1 MLFLTTDLDGTFLHD
16 DHDFDRERFEK
27 LLSVWREQGNRFVV
41 ATGRE
46 YKWVASVFADYLN
59 DIDVISSNGTV
70 ITLAGEEP
78 HMSAIAPE
86 SLVALQKVIADMPVK
101 PSGSVRAYTRDV
113 VHLLKTDVYGEME
126 AADVA
131 FMRPLYDDIVS
142 IDDLRTIEEPV
153 STVTGV
159 WADRDSSEAVSKAV
173 NDAHI
178 GIHATT
184 SGYGAVDF
192 LPSGV
197 NKAEA
202 IKRLLAHYQATPK
215 DVLAFGDGM
224 NDLEMLQLAGK
235 AHVMANGDDKL
246 RVFDFEE
253 LPHTHMEDG
262 VLAKWESML

>member
-16 DHDFDRERFEK
+16 DHDFDRARFEK
-27 LLSVWREQGNRFVV
+27 VLAAWREQGNRFVV

-46 YKWVASVFADYLN
+46 YKWVASVFADYLA

-70 ITLAGEEP
+70 VTLAGEEP
-78 HMSAIAPE
+78 HMAAIAPE
-86 SLVALQKVIADMPVK
+86 SLAALQNIIAEMPVK
-101 PSGSVRAYTRDV
+101 PSGSVRAYTQNV
-113 VHLLKTDVYGEME
+113 VHLLKTDAYGEME

-131 FMRPLYDDIVS
+131 FMTPLYDEIIG
-142 IDDLRTIEEPV
+142 IDDLLAIQGAV

-173 NDAHI
+173 NEANI

-202 IKRLLAHYQATPK
+202 IKRLLAHYKATTD

-224 NDLEMLQLAGK
+224 NDLEMLQLAGQ
-235 AHVMANGDDKL
+235 AYVMANGDDKL

-262 VLAKWESML
+262 VLVKWESVI